1 MMIGFLTG
9 RDDLEMLPQY
19 QRAMDYGNKL
29 YIKFRDE
36 FGTVSC
42 PEIQKLKFGRSFDL
56 QNPEEREELH
66 RQMEGVKD
74 GCHAVTSAGARFAA
88 EVIVEIL
95 EQGLPLPRMLMG
107 SK

>member
-29 YIKFRDE
+29 YTTFRDE

-56 QNPEEREELH
+56 QSLKREKRSTGKWREQ
-66 RQMEGVKD
+66 RM
-74 GCHAVTSAGARFAA
+74 AVMRLPVRG
-88 EVIVEIL
+88 
-95 EQGLPLPRMLMG
+95 QG
-107 SK
+107 